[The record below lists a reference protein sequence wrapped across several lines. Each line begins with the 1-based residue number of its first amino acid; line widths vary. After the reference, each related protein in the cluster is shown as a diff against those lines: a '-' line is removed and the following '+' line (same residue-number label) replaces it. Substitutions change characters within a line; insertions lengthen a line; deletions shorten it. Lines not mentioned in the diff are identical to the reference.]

1 MWIFNDLVQPGGYYC
16 IIRGMGLREAS
27 AVTPF
32 RYNSILFAFLV
43 GAIVFGERLD
53 TATLVGIGLIVSV
66 GIYSL

>member
-1 MWIFNDLVQPGGYYC
+1 MGL
-16 IIRGMGLREAS
+16 GMGLGEAS